1 MEEGMP
7 KKNKFQEEP
16 KWKEMENY
24 RKRHKESTCKNKY
37 INKFTKQCQRIKKKT
52 RNAVSSKERSK

>member
-1 MEEGMP
+1 MKKKMEEGMP

-24 RKRHKESTCKNKY
+24 RKRHKESTCKNK
-37 INKFTKQCQRIKKKT
+37 
-52 RNAVSSKERSK
+52 